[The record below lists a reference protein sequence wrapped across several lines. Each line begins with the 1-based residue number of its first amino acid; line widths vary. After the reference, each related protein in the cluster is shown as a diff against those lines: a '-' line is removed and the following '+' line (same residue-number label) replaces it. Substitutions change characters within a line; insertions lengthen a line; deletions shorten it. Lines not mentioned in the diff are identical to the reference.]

1 LAYALV
7 VLFVPTGKRLAK
19 SAGTEA
25 DTVRC
30 LSPKQAGKYT
40 SHNQGAIM
48 NLVETKFASDSGHWY
63 AKDGTPAYTII
74 GKNGKE
80 RNTTLRDARQQN
92 LVPSVTTILK
102 VAASP
107 ALEQWKLNNIL
118 MAALTMPRIDGETEQ
133 EYIARVKQ
141 DAQEEGK
148 KAAERGTEIHG
159 WIEAYYKDGITANI
173 EAVYP
178 VDEKVYE
185 HFGAQ
190 KWMPEKSF
198 AHSKGYA
205 GKVDLHSPEVV
216 IDFKTKEFDAD
227 NLPKPYDDNVMQL
240 AAYRHGLGFESARC
254 ANVFVSRT
262 VPGLVHVVEHSQED
276 LERGLKMFL
285 CLLDYWKIKNKYN
298 NEL

>member
-1 LAYALV
+1 V
-7 VLFVPTGKRLAK
+7 
-19 SAGTEA
+19 
-25 DTVRC
+25 
-30 LSPKQAGKYT
+30 
-40 SHNQGAIM
+40 
-48 NLVETKFASDSGHWY
+48 NLKNSFASESQHWY

-80 RNTTLRDARQQN
+80 RATTLRDARTLA

-118 MAALTMPRIDGETEQ
+118 MAALTMPRVEGETEQ

-159 WIEAYYKDGITANI
+159 WLETLYRDGRLNENQCSEMAIPAATDIAIMDN
-173 EAVYP
+173 
-178 VDEKVYE
+178 
-185 HFGAQ
+185 FGTQSWCA
-190 KWMPEKSF
+190 EKSF
-198 AHSKGYA
+198 AHSVGYA

-240 AAYRHGLGFESARC
+240 AAYRHGLGFNNARC